1 MREPDDAQSIIE
13 AAKEA
18 AAANDY
24 ASAEALLRKAVLV
37 QETELGPMHPDLAS
51 TVNNLGI
58 VCEINEKPADAEAC
72 FRRAYTIAT
81 HSLSPDHPM
90 VTTSR
95 QNLRDFCAARGMPF
109 ELPKPV
115 PAVTAP
121 EQAPP
126 EAAAVATP
134 VETRPDAAAIATPVT
149 APPDA
154 AAVTTPVKAPPDAA
168 AVTTPVKARPDAAAV
183 ATPVKARP
191 DAAVVTT
198 PVKTRPDAAAV
209 TTPAKTRPDA
219 AAVTT
224 PAKTRPNPPAV
235 QTPTKARSD
244 APTDQPRRASPV
256 VPRAV
261 PARARTRLTRAL
273 VMGGLGPVAMLIVIV
288 AARPWLGSTEGHES
302 AAPAMA
308 PTAPAVPEPPPVPPA
323 VEPTPVATES
333 THATTESPKA
343 TAEAPKAAAEAP
355 KATAEATKAAK
366 ATAEAAKARTETTK
380 VTESR
385 PAVKADDRRTIETST
400 PARLVV
406 VRAQLCA
413 ELVDW
418 HCDPPDRP
426 IPSGQLFFYTQVKVA
441 RATTVQH
448 RWYQGERLQHSVD
461 LRVDASPDVGY
472 RSFSRYTMKGENAG
486 TWRVELRTADGVLL
500 QQERFSVQ

>member
-115 PAVTAP
+115 PVVTAA

-134 VETRPDAAAIATPVT
+134 VETRPDAAAIA
-149 APPDA
+149 
-154 AAVTTPVKAPPDAA
+154 TPVKAPPDAA

-366 ATAEAAKARTETTK
+366 ATAEATKAAKATAEAAKARTETTK

>member
-1 MREPDDAQSIIE
+1 MREPHNAQSIIE

-24 ASAEALLRKAVLV
+24 ASAEALLRKAVLL
-37 QETELGPMHPDLAS
+37 QETELGPSHPDLAS

-81 HSLSPDHPM
+81 QSLSPDHPM

-121 EQAPP
+121 AEAPP
-126 EAAAVATP
+126 EAAAVTTR
-134 VETRPDAAAIATPVT
+134 VE

-154 AAVTTPVKAPPDAA
+154 AAVA
-168 AVTTPVKARPDAAAV
+168 TPVKARPDASAV

-198 PVKTRPDAAAV
+198 PVKTRPDGAAV

-261 PARARTRLTRAL
+261 PARARTRLTRAI

-323 VEPTPVATES
+323 VEPAPVATES
-333 THATTESPKA
+333 THATTEAPKA

-355 KATAEATKAAK
+355 KATAEAAKAAKATAEAAKAAK

-472 RSFSRYTMKGENAG
+472 RSFSRYTMKGDNAG

>member
-134 VETRPDAAAIATPVT
+134 VETRPDAAAIATPV
-149 APPDA
+149 
-154 AAVTTPVKAPPDAA
+154 KAPPDAA

-198 PVKTRPDAAAV
+198 PVKTRHAAAV

-472 RSFSRYTMKGENAG
+472 RSFSRYTMKGDNAG

>member
-95 QNLRDFCAARGMPF
+95 QNLRDFCTARGMPF

-134 VETRPDAAAIATPVT
+134 VETRPDAAAIATPVK

-472 RSFSRYTMKGENAG
+472 RSFSRYTMKGDNAG

>member
-134 VETRPDAAAIATPVT
+134 VETRPDAAAIATPVK

-472 RSFSRYTMKGENAG
+472 RSFSRYTMKGDNAG